1 MGPNVPANPYRSV
14 RPFEDTSLE
23 DSVKAIDDVL
33 ISDVTGDL
41 KPLTIAFDWSTMP
54 QGSKRWADIFDGHT
68 CLTPDDRAFLEFLRH
83 DFNERIKEASPE
95 PESTKI
101 VSDADIVATGL
112 PDRAGGIGAA
122 RLFLSRSLLKVAL
135 GYGIGGAARR
145 RLVELKLLDAGPWGR
160 EDELSVRGR
169 EWLWALYGGE

>member
-1 MGPNVPANPYRSV
+1 MSVSPYRSV
-14 RPFEDTSLE
+14 KPFENDSLE
-23 DSVKAIDDVL
+23 DSIKAINDVL
-33 ISDVTGDL
+33 ISDITGDL
-41 KPLTIAFDWSTMP
+41 KPLVKAFDWSSTP
-54 QGSKRWADIFDGHT
+54 QGSAHWENIFDGNT
-68 CLTPDDRAFLEFLRH
+68 DLTEADKSFLEFLRA

-101 VSDADIVATGL
+101 VSDADIEATGL
-112 PDRAGGIGAA
+112 AAKLGGIGAA

-145 RLVELKLLDAGPWGR
+145 RLVELKLLDVGPCGR
-160 EDELSVRGR
+160 YDELSVRGR

>member
-1 MGPNVPANPYRSV
+1 MPANPYRSV

-23 DSVKAIDDVL
+23 DSIRAINGVL
-33 ISDVTGDL
+33 ISDITGDL
-41 KPLTIAFDWSTMP
+41 KPLTIAFDWSTTP

-101 VSDADIVATGL
+101 VSDADIEATGL
-112 PDRAGGIGAA
+112 AAKLGGICAA
-122 RLFLSRSLLKVAL
+122 RRFLSRSLLKVAL
-135 GYGIGGAARR
+135 GYGIGGSARR
-145 RLVELKLLDAGPWGR
+145 SLVGLKLLDVGPWGR

-169 EWLWALYGGE
+169 DWLWALYGSE